1 MKRNQIRFIVIF
13 GVFAFMSITV
23 VQIYW
28 MKKAWN
34 IREKQFNQTIFIGL
48 KTVAERMSVY
58 N

>member
-1 MKRNQIRFIVIF
+1 MKRNQIRFIVIL
-13 GVFAFMSITV
+13 GAFAIIGITV

-48 KTVAERMSVY
+48 KTVAEKMSV
-58 N
+58 